1 MNNVARRLGSELQ
14 PQNHA
19 AVSDGTGDHNQQV
32 MPSPHKSGKYFGL
45 WFVSWTRAW
54 THGQYLAELGNI
66 SGRGGG
72 RAWSSLLVFQPQ
84 RSAGHATAAC
94 IRPRNHRRNHE
105 THGCSASRQPK
116 PSYDGRTN
124 MRISIWYQRWY
135 ITHENLALLEYQ
147 FHF

>member
-72 RAWSSLLVFQPQ
+72 RAGSSCWYFSRSAARATGAHAGAQPQ
-84 RSAGHATAAC
+84 PAFAREIIGEIMRRMDAVPVANQNPATTGELTC
-94 IRPRNHRRNHE
+94 EFQFGTSVGTSH
-105 THGCSASRQPK
+105 
-116 PSYDGRTN
+116 
-124 MRISIWYQRWY
+124 MRI
-135 ITHENLALLEYQ
+135 
-147 FHF
+147 